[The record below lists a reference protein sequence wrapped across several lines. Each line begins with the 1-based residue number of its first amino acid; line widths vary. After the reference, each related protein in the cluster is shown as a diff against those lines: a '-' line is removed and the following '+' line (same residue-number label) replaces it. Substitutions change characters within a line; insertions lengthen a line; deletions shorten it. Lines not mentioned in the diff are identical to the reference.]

1 LRILG
6 AARGLQ
12 NRNSVRLDDVAGRL
26 AAEID
31 ADAGLIDELAK
42 KYLEF
47 SRLVQKGDT
56 AAGNRNSAFNRIVAR
71 RAKINRQIVKSKTKK
86 TILLADDD
94 VNLRRVLEF
103 QLTEAGYKV
112 FTAQDGAEAFEVFT
126 NNDFDC
132 IISDLR
138 MPKLSGLELLG
149 KIKAANGEIPVIVIT
164 AFGEVETAVTAMKA
178 GAFDYINKPF
188 NRDEILL
195 TLERA
200 LNFSETKSE
209 NRQLRE
215 LVDREFRLENI
226 IGDSPAIRAVL
237 NVVGRVSRSDATVLI
252 TGESGTGKELVAK
265 GIHFSGKRRE
275 QPFIPINCA
284 AIPETLIEAELFGY
298 KRGSFTG
305 AGGDSKGKF
314 ETADGGTLF
323 LDEISQMPLALQPK
337 LLRVLQEQEIVRIGE
352 STPRKID
359 VRIVAAT
366 NQNLEKMVEQGTF
379 REDLYF
385 RLAVVPVNIPPLR
398 ARREDIPLLVNH
410 FFNRAKEKHGFEDLK
425 IEREV
430 VDVLSNYSFP
440 GNVRELEN
448 LIERMVVLSDGEKIT
463 LQDVPQSIKKP
474 PETFGNVRMELPA
487 ENISLDEV
495 EREIIRYALEMHNG
509 NQSQTARYLGITRS
523 ALIYRMQKSGLDE

>member
-1 LRILG
+1 M
-6 AARGLQ
+6 
-12 NRNSVRLDDVAGRL
+12 
-26 AAEID
+26 
-31 ADAGLIDELAK
+31 
-42 KYLEF
+42 
-47 SRLVQKGDT
+47 
-56 AAGNRNSAFNRIVAR
+56 
-71 RAKINRQIVKSKTKK
+71 KSNKQK

-112 FTAQDGAEAFEVFT
+112 LTAQDGAEAFEIFT
-126 NNDFDC
+126 NDDFDC
-132 IISDLR
+132 VITDLR
-138 MPKLSGLELLG
+138 MPKLSGLELLE
-149 KIKAANGEIPVIVIT
+149 KIKFANAEIPVIVIT

-200 LNFSETKSE
+200 LNFTETKSE

-215 LVDREFRLENI
+215 LVDKEFRLDKI
-226 IGDSPAIRAVL
+226 IGDSGAMRAVL

-265 GIHFSGKRRE
+265 GIHFSGKRKDK
-275 QPFIPINCA
+275 PFIPINCA
-284 AIPETLIEAELFGY
+284 AIPENLIEAELFGY

-305 AGGDSKGKF
+305 ATQDTKGKF

-323 LDEISQMPLALQPK
+323 LDEISQMPLPLQPK

-352 STPRKID
+352 SNPRKID
-359 VRIVAAT
+359 VRIIAAT

-385 RLAVVPVNIPPLR
+385 RLAVVPVSIPPLR
-398 ARREDIPLLVNH
+398 TRREDIPLLINH
-410 FFNRAKEKHGFEDLK
+410 FFIRAKEKHGFENLK
-425 IEREV
+425 IGREV
-430 VDVLSNYSFP
+430 VNVLSNYLFP

-448 LIERMVVLSDGEKIT
+448 LIERMVVLSDGECLTHLDMPEYISRP
-463 LQDVPQSIKKP
+463 LQI
-474 PETFGNVRMELPA
+474 FGRVKFELPA

-509 NQSQTARYLGITRS
+509 NQSQTARYLTITRS
-523 ALIYRMQKSGLDE
+523 ALIYRMEKHGLDTDKES